1 MSTTLTRPALE
12 GVIVDA
18 PRAVRIFGR
27 EPAALLGII
36 EALLAA
42 LVAFGLGVTNE
53 SSGLIAAVISLAI
66 GAYSAW
72 ATKDTLLGVLTGL
85 AKAIVALVVYY
96 GVTLT
101 AEQIGAIVTLVPVF
115 VGFWQRTQTTP
126 VAAPVDP
133 SPTQVT
139 PSPVDVVPD
148 QTMGAGLGNA
158 VQGVADSIYG
168 SDTKVDAALHGTAD
182 PLDAPNEDYVDELPH
197 DGRGE

>member
-27 EPAALLGII
+27 EPAALLGIM
-36 EALLAA
+36 EAILAA

-72 ATKDTLLGVLTGL
+72 ATKDRLLGVLTGL
-85 AKAIVALVVYY
+85 AKAVVALVVYY

-101 AEQIGAIVTLVPVF
+101 PEQIGAIVTLAPVI

-139 PSPVDVVPD
+139 PSPVDVAAEVSV
-148 QTMGAGLGNA
+148 GAGLGEA
-158 VQGVADSIYG
+158 VEGVADGIYG
-168 SDTKVDAALHGTAD
+168 SDIKVDAALHD